1 MRVKT
6 IKVGIKSTSEMLKD
20 AKDYMKKSAK
30 GQAAA
35 SKKGVYFE
43 NISAMRKALT
53 EKRLEILRAIKR
65 GNPVSIYALA
75 KSLNRNV
82 KSVSTDLKYLEAVGL
97 VNLKKS
103 SAGRERTEPTVNYDS
118 IKLEIAM

>member
-6 IKVGIKSTSEMLKD
+6 IKVGIKSTDELLDD
-20 AKDYMKKSAK
+20 AKDYMKKVTK
-30 GQAAA
+30 GQAAPP
-35 SKKGVYFE
+35 KRGVYFE
-43 NISAMRKALT
+43 NITAMRKALT

-65 GNPVSIYALA
+65 GNPASIYALA
-75 KSLNRNV
+75 KSLNRSV

-103 SAGRERTEPTVNYDS
+103 RTGRERTEPTVNYDS